1 MEDVNTT
8 VSTLR
13 APSIVAA
20 VKDLYWRMMAVNVE
34 MILNVPLV
42 FTTVPEMQYAWRKWD
57 SSDVCVLQVI
67 KLMKI
72 LMQVVKVC
80 PLDVGYHL

>member
-1 MEDVNTT
+1 MMFLTFFSHFSIMHTPMNTF
-8 VSTLR
+8 
-13 APSIVAA
+13 IHIQQ
-20 VKDLYWRMMAVNVE
+20 
-34 MILNVPLV
+34 MILNVQLV

-57 SSDVCVLQVI
+57 SSNVCVLQVT
-67 KLMKI
+67 KLMRT